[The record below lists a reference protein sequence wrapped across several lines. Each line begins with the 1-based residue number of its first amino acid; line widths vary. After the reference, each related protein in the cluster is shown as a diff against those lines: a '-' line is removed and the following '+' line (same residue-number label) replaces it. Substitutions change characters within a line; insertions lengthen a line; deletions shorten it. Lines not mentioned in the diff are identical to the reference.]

1 MEHSYLRR
9 LEPEAYRGEAFVHWS
24 MTIEERATGW
34 LTPAFHA
41 ACREVLVHTGF
52 KHQLA
57 CPVYCLMPDHVH
69 LLWLGYAPECDQL
82 AAAAFFRK
90 HANRLLAPHRFQ
102 LQGYDHVLRDRE
114 RERNA
119 FETAANYIL
128 QNPVR
133 KGLVEEDAAYAYAGC
148 VLPGYPELRLGMVDY
163 WERFWR
169 AYYFLMAR
177 ARGEK

>member
-24 MTIEERATGW
+24 MTIEERSTGW
-34 LTPAFHA
+34 LTPPFHA
-41 ACREVLVHTGF
+41 ACREVLVHTAF

-69 LLWLGYAPECDQL
+69 LLWIGYAPESDQRD
-82 AAAAFFRK
+82 AATFFRK
-90 HANRLLAPHRFQ
+90 HANRLLAPRRFQ
-102 LQGYDHVLRDRE
+102 LQGYDHVLRDNE
-114 RERNA
+114 RERGA
-119 FETAANYIL
+119 FETAANYVL
-128 QNPVR
+128 ENPVR
-133 KGLVEEDAAYAYAGC
+133 KGWVAKAAEYAYSGC
-148 VLPGYPELRLGMVDY
+148 VLPGYPELAIHQADY